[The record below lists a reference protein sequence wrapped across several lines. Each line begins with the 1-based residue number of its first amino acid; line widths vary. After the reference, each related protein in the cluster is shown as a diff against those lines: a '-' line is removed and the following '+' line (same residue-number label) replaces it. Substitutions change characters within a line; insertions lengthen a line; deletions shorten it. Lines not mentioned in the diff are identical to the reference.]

1 MIPLHTSIRTREIN
15 ETLKLARTFAG
26 KLGVSRVTCT
36 TFQDHIGIPV
46 FTGVRPDAES
56 GSLCISAGKG
66 LTMMEAEV
74 GAYMEAIEFA
84 LSETRHSACRI
95 DVAQYQDILTAADNP
110 EVLLDLCPIIGREI
124 DLSAEVPCVSAL
136 DLISGREY
144 LLPAELAYVPFNLEK
159 AIFGN
164 HTNGLASGNTWVEA
178 CVHGIFEVIERDILS
193 FEFIRDTSTLVLG
206 KSLSHCE
213 DLIYKIYQADLDIVI
228 RAVPNI
234 YNFPFFA
241 ATIIDTNSRHP
252 AFINTGYGL
261 HSDYHI
267 ASLRALTEAAQ
278 SRLTYIHGTRDDL
291 MERFVDYDGMTGEQL
306 NALFLDKSGH
316 LKSDAGSK
324 SQSSADFTII
334 DGLTMQE
341 YFKTLLDHLIKLGI
355 GKVLAIFHSPK
366 DDPLQVVKIVI
377 PGLEFYNPES
387 QRIGP
392 RLRNYVEYVT
402 SGAFCWSE
410 LESGCKKFVG

>member
-1 MIPLHTSIRTREIN
+1 MIHLHTSIRIREIH
-15 ETLKLARTFAG
+15 ETLELARTFAQ

-36 TFQDHIGIPV
+36 TFLDHIGIPV
-46 FTGVRPDAES
+46 FAGVRPDAES

-66 LTMMEAEV
+66 LTMLEAEV

-84 LSETRHSACRI
+84 LSETKNSSCRI
-95 DVAQYQDILTAADNP
+95 EVAQYRDMLTAADNP
-110 EVLLDLCPIIGREI
+110 EVLLDLCPIIGRAI
-124 DLSAEVPCVSAL
+124 DLSAEVACVSAR
-136 DLISGREY
+136 DLISGKEY
-144 LLPAELAYVPFNLEK
+144 LLPAELAFVPFKQEK

-164 HTNGLASGNTWVEA
+164 HTNGLASGNTWEEA
-178 CVHGIFEVIERDILS
+178 CIHGIFEVIERDILS
-193 FEFIRDTSTLVLG
+193 FEFIRDTSTLVHG

-213 DLIYKIYQADLDIVI
+213 RLITKIYQADLDVVI

-234 YNFPFFA
+234 YKFPFFA
-241 ATIIDTNSRHP
+241 ATIIDPNSRHP
-252 AFINTGYGL
+252 AFINSGYGL

-291 MERFVDYDGMTGEQL
+291 TERFADYDGMTGEQL
-306 NALFLDKSGH
+306 NALFMDKSKH
-316 LKSDAGSK
+316 LKSVAANNN
-324 SQSSADFTII
+324 QSLSDFRII
-334 DGLTMQE
+334 DSLNMQD
-341 YFKTLLDHLIKLGI
+341 YLMNLLDHLIKIGI
-355 GKVLAIFHSPK
+355 GKVLAIAHSPK

-402 SGAFCWSE
+402 SGTFCRPE

>member
-1 MIPLHTSIRTREIN
+1 MIQLHTSIREREIN
-15 ETLKLARTFAG
+15 ETLKLARTFAEN
-26 KLGVSRVTCT
+26 LGVSRVTCT
-36 TFQDHIGIPV
+36 TFLDHIGIPV
-46 FTGVRPDAES
+46 FAGVRPDAES

-66 LTMMEAEV
+66 LTMLEAEV

-84 LSETRHSACRI
+84 LSETKNSACKI
-95 DVAQYQDILTAADNP
+95 EVAHYQDMLSAADNP

-124 DLSAEVPCVSAL
+124 DLSAEVPCVSAR

-144 LLPAELAYVPFNLEK
+144 LLPAEIAFVPFKLEE

-164 HTNGLASGNTWVEA
+164 HTNGLASGNSWEEA
-178 CVHGIFEVIERDILS
+178 CIHGIFEVIERDILS
-193 FEFIRDTSTLVLG
+193 FEFIRDTSNLVPG
-206 KSLSHCE
+206 RSLSHCE
-213 DLIYKIYQADLDIVI
+213 SVIHKIFQADLDVVM

-234 YNFPFFA
+234 YKFPFFA

-267 ASLRALTEAAQ
+267 ASIRALTEAAQ

-291 MERFVDYDGMTGEQL
+291 MERFADYDGMTGEQL
-306 NALFLDKSGH
+306 HALFLAKSKH
-316 LKSDAGSK
+316 LKSEVDNNN
-324 SQSSADFTII
+324 QSSSDFTIM
-334 DGLTMQE
+334 DSLNMQD
-341 YFKTLLDHLIKLGI
+341 YLKSLLDHLTNLGI
-355 GKVLAIFHSPK
+355 GKVLVISHSPK

-392 RLRNYVEYVT
+392 RLRNYVEHVT
-402 SGAFCWSE
+402 SGAFCRSE